1 MTGNNPTADQ
11 REHDGAKPYLISA
24 SLFMLLVV
32 IGILAISGAV
42 IGVAPWA
49 VFSAALPLIVAVMAL
64 TIPRRPHGY
73 DFTFDDEGYCAT
85 WRMETQRLMRVFNAR
100 VLFHAMMYSFVLC
113 LVVLASAYVLQSSPP
128 IPTVS
133 GTCLDPAKVPCPV
146 IPLVALAVL
155 SASGVS
161 FILDL
166 GYIVVRA
173 ASRDLTAPM
182 LAAALKRFLW
192 VLCGAL
198 LLVLLL
204 LYVSTGQGIAIA
216 CQGKQLSVVVVGA
229 TLALFGE
236 RATGV
241 VSERAAQTL
250 GMRLRVPESS
260 LELKGIKG
268 LPDSTVERLLEE
280 GIDSI
285 HALAFYSTPR
295 LFLATPYSLARVC
308 DLQDQAGL
316 IDFLD
321 LRRVHILAEQF
332 GVRGIIEAFDFAKK
346 LLAEATTDEERTRQ
360 ADELKE
366 LRAALG
372 WANENQMRRLLELLV
387 VSPLAAALRIYK
399 SGRPSGK

>member
-1 MTGNNPTADQ
+1 MTGNNAPEAQ
-11 REHDGAKPYLISA
+11 REDDGAKPYLQSV
-24 SLFMLLVV
+24 SPLLFAIVV
-32 IGILAISGAV
+32 SVLGTGIFIR
-42 IGVAPWA
+42 IAPWA

-73 DFTFDDEGYCAT
+73 DFTFDDENYCAA
-85 WRMETQRLMRVFNAR
+85 WNMETKRLMRFFNAR
-100 VLFHAMMYSFVLC
+100 VLFNAMMYSFVLC
-113 LVVLASAYVLQSSPP
+113 LVVLASTYILQSWPP
-128 IPTVS
+128 VPTVS
-133 GTCLDPAKVPCPV
+133 GTCLDPAKVPCAV

-155 SASGVS
+155 AATGVS
-161 FILDL
+161 FTLDL

-204 LYVSTGQGIAIA
+204 LYVSTGQGIAIT

-268 LPDSTVERLLEE
+268 LSDSAVERLLEE

-308 DLQDQAGL
+308 DLQDQAAL
-316 IDFLD
+316 LDFLD
-321 LRRVHILAEQF
+321 VRRVQILADQF
-332 GVRGIIEAFDFAKK
+332 GVRGIIEASDFGKK
-346 LLAEATTDEERTRQ
+346 LLAEAKTKEDATRQ

-372 WANENQMRRLLELLV
+372 WANENQMRRLLELLAA
-387 VSPLAAALRIYK
+387 SPLAAALRVYK
-399 SGRPSGK
+399 SGRPRTG